1 MAGGS
6 GHARAG
12 GTCSGRAVPARW
24 HCTFCRLGGLR
35 SRRFA
40 SSRGATFGL
49 CRAVEVR
56 WPRLRERPD
65 ALATLDLALYEVA
78 NVVVAAWKDRHAA
91 RRLRGLIATVPDD
104 GGCARSRLSRP
115 GQVAHRCRWL
125 PSLPPRL
132 DGRGER
138 LRSIRAMASA
148 SGRRRRHRSVT

>member
-12 GTCSGRAVPARW
+12 GTCSGGAVPARW

-104 GGCARSRLSRP
+104 GGL
-115 GQVAHRCRWL
+115 
-125 PSLPPRL
+125 
-132 DGRGER
+132 
-138 LRSIRAMASA
+138 IRAEAALLEAAAELALRTDSPRTTLPTLQRQA
-148 SGRRRRHRSVT
+148 LRGAQLVS